1 MAKSVIVKENICR
14 RKDKL
19 ILGLIKSVV
28 SGLVD
33 YMYDNEWLD
42 SDRDAVEVEI
52 NIIRSDDVS
61 GRVS

>member
-1 MAKSVIVKENICR
+1 MSRAVIVKENIHR

-19 ILGLIKSVV
+19 ILGLIKSVI
-28 SGLVD
+28 SGVVD
-33 YMYDNEWLD
+33 YLYDIEWLD
-42 SDRDAVEVEI
+42 SDHDAVDVEI